1 MPQVSRYKLDQ
12 ELEREMF
19 GTFWSSLSR
28 LNSASDVSAFFSD
41 LLTDTEEVMLT
52 KRFIIALLLLQGKK
66 PVDIADA
73 IHVSFSTIR
82 GVSEWLS
89 RASPATKRLL
99 SQVLKEQRWQAL
111 LDKIEALLDKL
122 PPRWRT
128 DWSKAGRAKWQR
140 HKERLARQTLR

>member
-1 MPQVSRYKLDQ
+1 MPQISKYKLDQ

-19 GTFWSSLSR
+19 TTFWSSLSR
-28 LNSASDVSAFFSD
+28 LNNASDVSAFFSD
-41 LLTDTEEVMLT
+41 LLTDTEEVMLA
-52 KRFIIALLLLQGKK
+52 KRFTIALLLLQGKK
-66 PVDIADA
+66 PVDVADA

-99 SQVLKEQRWQAL
+99 EQILKEQRWQAL

-128 DWSKAGRAKWQR
+128 DWSEAGRAKWKR
-140 HKERLARQTLR
+140 YKERLARRTLR